1 MSDRMTLLVAVLAPA
16 VMVEE
21 VESNVTGR
29 DTDSLQGSDSRP
41 LARQG
46 TVAAAL
52 RLIRGEVCDREEW
65 TERGRQIVL
74 SPKDRRLNLES

>member
-1 MSDRMTLLVAVLAPA
+1 MTLLVAVLAPA

-29 DTDSLQGSDSRP
+29 DTDSIPGSDSRP

-46 TVAAAL
+46 TVTAAL
-52 RLIRGEVCDREEW
+52 WLM
-65 TERGRQIVL
+65 
-74 SPKDRRLNLES
+74 

>member
-1 MSDRMTLLVAVLAPA
+1 MRRSLSDRMTLLVAVLAPA

-29 DTDSLQGSDSRP
+29 DTDSIPGSNSRP

-52 RLIRGEVCDREEW
+52 WLM
-65 TERGRQIVL
+65 
-74 SPKDRRLNLES
+74 